1 MSHQKQPPEVHSAK
15 VLGLQL
21 YLKKS
26 LAQVFSCEFCEIS
39 KKTFFT
45 EQLQTTASVS
55 PKYPFQMGITQN
67 KFHHLSHTALAS
79 FSDVVKTTKEKSS
92 NLAGLKP

>member
-45 EQLQTTASVS
+45 EHLQATASVS
-55 PKYPFQMGITQN
+55 PKYSFQIGITQN
-67 KFHHLSHTALAS
+67 LSHAALAS